1 METHII
7 KADNLEKRFDH
18 FRALKDV
25 SVFLSEGEI
34 LGITGPNGSGKT
46 TLINIISGLLRPDGG
61 KIFYREEEIGG
72 LPMEEFVRLGIAR
85 TFQIPLTFPGF
96 KVMDCIRLAASRTVR
111 RGKELEEYVANIME
125 STGIEN
131 QGNLLASKLS
141 QGSLRRLELARAL
154 ATDPRV
160 LLLDEIFSA
169 LSLTDQQEME
179 KLVMRLNRDRGISF
193 IIVSHNL
200 MMIEELCQRA
210 LVIDHGKVIYQGE
223 PTSARNAVL
232 DG

>member
-46 TLINIISGLLRPDGG
+46 TLINIISGLLSPDGG
-61 KIFYREEEIGG
+61 KICYRGEEIGG

-96 KVMDCIRLAASRTVR
+96 KVTDCIRLAASRTAR

-125 STGIEN
+125 RTGIEN

-154 ATDPRV
+154 ATDPHV

-200 MMIEELCQRA
+200 MMIEELCQRV
-210 LVIDHGKVIYQGE
+210 LVIDHGKVIYQGD

>member
-1 METHII
+1 MKIRVTSW
-7 KADNLEKRFDH
+7 
-18 FRALKDV
+18 RASFLKV
-25 SVFLSEGEI
+25 PCG
-34 LGITGPNGSGKT
+34 
-46 TLINIISGLLRPDGG
+46 
-61 KIFYREEEIGG
+61 
-72 LPMEEFVRLGIAR
+72 
-85 TFQIPLTFPGF
+85 
-96 KVMDCIRLAASRTVR
+96 
-111 RGKELEEYVANIME
+111 
-125 STGIEN
+125 
-131 QGNLLASKLS
+131 
-141 QGSLRRLELARAL
+141 RLELARAL